1 MHVEALTRWFV
12 EPSQGQVL
20 QGQFLDAYCGNEGW
34 HLEPD
39 TADATKHVLA
49 TALQAADLITG
60 KQLSQGTLDV

>member
-12 EPSQGQVL
+12 EPSQSQVL
-20 QGQFLDAYCGNEGW
+20 QGQFLDAYCGNDRW
-34 HLEPD
+34 HLGPY

-60 KQLSQGTLDV
+60 KQLSKGTLNV